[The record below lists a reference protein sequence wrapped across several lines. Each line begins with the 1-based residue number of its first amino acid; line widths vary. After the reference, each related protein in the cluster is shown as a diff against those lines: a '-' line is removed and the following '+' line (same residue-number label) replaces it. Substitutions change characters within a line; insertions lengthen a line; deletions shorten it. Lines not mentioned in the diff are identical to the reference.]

1 MEEKFMKEAL
11 KEAQKAFEIG
21 EIPVGAVIVK
31 KGEII
36 ARGHNLKEKGKD
48 PTLHAEIIAIKEASK
63 VIGDWRLNE
72 CELYVTLEPCLMCA
86 GAIIQ
91 ARISKV
97 FFGARDPK
105 SGVVV
110 SLYRIFDD
118 TRWNHRVEYSGGI
131 MERECS
137 LILKEFFRML
147 REERD
152 V

>member
-1 MEEKFMKEAL
+1 MEEAL
-11 KEAQKAFEIG
+11 IEAQKAFEIG

-31 KGEII
+31 DGKII
-36 ARGHNLKEKGKD
+36 ARGHNLRERGKD
-48 PTLHAEIIAIKEASK
+48 PTLHAEIIAIKEAAK
-63 VIGDWRLNE
+63 TVGNWRLNG

-91 ARISKV
+91 ARIEKV
-97 FFGARDPK
+97 FFGAHDPK
-105 SGVVV
+105 NGVIV

-118 TRWNHRVEYSGGI
+118 PRWNHQVEYLGGI
-131 MERECS
+131 MEDRCS
-137 LILKEFFRML
+137 KILKDFFRKL

>member
-1 MEEKFMKEAL
+1 MKEAL

-31 KGEII
+31 NGEII

-63 VIGDWRLNE
+63 VIGDWRLNG

-105 SGVVV
+105 GGVIV

-118 TRWNHRVEYSGGI
+118 PRWNHRIEYSEGI
-131 MERECS
+131 MEKECS
-137 LILKEFFRML
+137 LILREFFRML
-147 REERD
+147 REEKD